1 MRMGPF
7 VKKMEHYSKKFLR
20 PITVKHYSVAFASG
34 SNFLLRQRAHS
45 RPTFFC
51 SEKEM
56 LLGKRKYR
64 HSLSIQSIGKCYNF
78 VLNKYSTVLHL
89 KRKHWH
95 SLIQSSANN
104 KYFWQ
109 FWLLFFTYLSPP
121 YQKFPVIY
129 PIHKEHI
136 CIDGV
141 MQLLA
146 VYLSLPV
153 EPLLYCSRGASII
166 HCTLARCIVFI
177 ILYKCK
183 IFLCKGIS

>member
-78 VLNKYSTVLHL
+78 VLNKYSTALHL

-109 FWLLFFTYLSPP
+109 FWLLFLHF
-121 YQKFPVIY
+121 Y
-129 PIHKEHI
+129 PLHI
-136 CIDGV
+136 KNS
-141 MQLLA
+141 QL
-146 VYLSLPV
+146 YIQFI
-153 EPLLYCSRGASII
+153 RSIF
-166 HCTLARCIVFI
+166 V
-177 ILYKCK
+177 
-183 IFLCKGIS
+183 SME